1 MKVSFCVFVVVVVV
15 VAVVFPVGVCVE
27 GFTLGYRKINMNY

>member
-1 MKVSFCVFVVVVVV
+1 MKVSFCVFVVVVV